1 MDFTKLIHLSH
12 QAVLLSEDVFYGTQE
27 QIDAEDAFF
36 KEAKNLAEKM
46 GLPETFEHHC
56 ETLHKATSDELIA
69 FTMNFFLTHA
79 LHYQGENRVDLYES
93 GNKLGVDKDGIFITD
108 PFRSSCGRFLADP
121 LKDYGLTSD
130 QIEQFLSK

>member
-1 MDFTKLIHLSH
+1 MDFTKLIRLSH
-12 QAVLLSEDVFYGTQE
+12 QAVLLSEDSTWGTQE
-27 QIDAEDAFF
+27 QIDAENAFF
-36 KEAKNLAEKM
+36 NEAKSLAEKM

-56 ETLHKATSDELIA
+56 ETLLKATADELIA

-79 LHYQGENRVDLYES
+79 LRYQGKNRVDLYES
-93 GNKLGVDKDGIFITD
+93 ENKLGFDKDGIFITD

-130 QIEQFLSK
+130 QIEQFLIK